1 MNVETRQ
8 IVTLEVA
15 REYVHDGTMLEALVE
30 GSSKKVEVK
39 GVIGDGA
46 YGSRRNF
53 NLLAERGIEPI
64 IRVRRNAMEEAERMP
79 I

>member
-30 GSSKKVEVK
+30 ESSKKVEVK

-46 YGSRRNF
+46 
-53 NLLAERGIEPI
+53 
-64 IRVRRNAMEEAERMP
+64 
-79 I
+79 